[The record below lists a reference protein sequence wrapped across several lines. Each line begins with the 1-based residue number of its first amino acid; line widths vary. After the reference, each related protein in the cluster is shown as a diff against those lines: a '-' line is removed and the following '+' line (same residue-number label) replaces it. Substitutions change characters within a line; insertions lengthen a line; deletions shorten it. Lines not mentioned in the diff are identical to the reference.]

1 MNCEEVNLVIEE
13 FHDGL
18 LESDLQTQI
27 EKHLANCLSC
37 QLTVAQFE
45 AVKKLLK
52 KTSIP
57 APSPNLSQGLMEAFQ
72 AQHQQSA
79 KSLVWWQKIFA
90 GSVSIPKPILAGALF
105 LMAFSIIGANLIGR
119 NSSISNNSLPEA
131 AKSST
136 SNLSSESSE
145 QTKIVEVPVI
155 KYIEVPIVKNNV
167 VERVIYVNK
176 PLTRKSN
183 RQRNSVSTKNISN
196 NSLTQSNNFTQTS
209 LKGFQPLSEIKTKI
223 IKEEKL
229 TYEK

>member
-37 QLTVAQFE
+37 QLTAAQFE

-131 AKSST
+131 TKSST
-136 SNLSSESSE
+136 PTSSSESSE

-155 KYIEVPIVKNNV
+155 KYIEVPVIENKVIERIVYIKNQPKRKQT
-167 VERVIYVNK
+167 ERNNLEK
-176 PLTRKSN
+176 KSN
-183 RQRNSVSTKNISN
+183 FENASIAENK
-196 NSLTQSNNFTQTS
+196 NFTQTS